1 MLAWLLLQVPL
12 TLLPA
17 PARPPECQLDLLPA
31 YVLEER
37 VLDDFNHQVARYVR
51 LHRRLERALPPE
63 HRFGDSE
70 DTAIGVDALH
80 TAIADARPNAQ
91 PGTIFTPAVANLLAA
106 RLDRA
111 IARQHL
117 TPADVWVAMH
127 LWDPSGLPAP
137 TVNGRF
143 PPVRHV
149 RVWPTLVA
157 VLPALPPELQYRFV
171 GRDLVLLDVHAD
183 LVVDI
188 LTNALPAPEGAS

>member
-37 VLDDFNHQVARYVR
+37 VLDDFQRRVADYVR
-51 LHRRLERALPPE
+51 LHRRLARALPWD
-63 HRFGDSE
+63 HLSDDSE
-70 DTAIGVDALH
+70 DMAIAVDALH
-80 TAIADARPNAQ
+80 VAIANARPEARA
-91 PGTIFTPAVANLLAA
+91 GSILTPAVSNLLAA
-106 RLDRA
+106 RLAGA
-111 IARQHL
+111 IARQNL
-117 TPADVWVAMH
+117 TPADVWVAMQ

-143 PPVRHV
+143 PPIRHV
-149 RVWPTLVA
+149 RVWPALLA

-188 LTNALPAPEGAS
+188 VTDALPAPEGAS